1 MFGGLP
7 PVLQEKLVA
16 GTLAARIAM
25 TAGLAVITGVTAAA
39 LTTDGW
45 AGVVFAVTA
54 ATGSFGFWNLSGRIV
69 PPAK

>member
-7 PVLQEKLVA
+7 PALEEKLAA
-16 GTLAARIAM
+16 GTLAARIAV

-39 LTTDGW
+39 LATDGW
-45 AGVVFAVTA
+45 AAVVFAITA

-69 PPAK
+69 PPTK